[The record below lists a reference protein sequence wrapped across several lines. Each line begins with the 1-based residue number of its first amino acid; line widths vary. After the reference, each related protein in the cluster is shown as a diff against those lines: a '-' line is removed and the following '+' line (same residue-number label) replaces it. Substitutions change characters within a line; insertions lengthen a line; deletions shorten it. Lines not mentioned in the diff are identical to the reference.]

1 MNERSPFRTLRVR
14 ILLNYLLLLTM
25 LVIVTFYTV
34 QSRTYEH
41 STGQLLAHAKT
52 SANVVEDKIH
62 NRSDA
67 LHAAL
72 NTLSKDFSFKQ
83 LIATGESDEASL
95 KVALENYQR
104 RNKADIAWVLNHD
117 LKLLTGTLSEGPYQ
131 LTLDPSVFV
140 SEKIRLRRFLDSYF
154 LVRAAPVKF
163 VESSRKINAWVLM
176 GINTK
181 KLITEELVEL
191 TDMDISVLEIG
202 ATHKVIGTTF
212 PPENSETLRRL
223 SLNISQNVLHPLPEP
238 MSQYLYLVEKFGS
251 IDEESAYLL
260 LTAQEEKAYVSYRS
274 LLLQLVG
281 ILAVAALM
289 AGFAAMFLSKGIT
302 SPITRLVRVA
312 QQIRK
317 GEYVTEFPTSTT
329 NEVAELSSAINEMQK
344 GIRSRETEIQHLAF
358 HNPLTELPNR
368 NNFIQHLE
376 MTITE
381 GDSQLVLLM
390 MDLDRFKDINDTVG
404 HEIGDELL
412 KDIAKRLKT
421 GSYPGMFIAHIGGDE
436 FGLIF
441 SHTDGQDVRNIANN
455 ILALFQHPF
464 QIDQLTLDV
473 DVSIGVAVYPDNAD
487 SVHDLLQC
495 ADIALY
501 SCKGHHY
508 SIAVYEPSLDKHSV
522 QRLSLMS
529 ELRGAISQE
538 QLVLYYQP
546 KLNIAKQ
553 KIDTVECLVRWIHPT
568 HGFIPPDEFIPLAEQ
583 TGAIRDLTHW
593 VLRQG
598 FAQQAAWREAGSD
611 IGIAV
616 NISALDLVDMTLP
629 AYVAE
634 LMLEFDTSSDMLTLE
649 VTESAVMSE
658 PESALKALCTLQ
670 RMGIALSIDDFGTGY
685 SSMAQ
690 LKKMPVDELK
700 IDKAFVLDLANNED
714 DQVMVR
720 TLLSLAQN
728 LNLNTVAEGVED
740 ATSLQLLGEM
750 GCTKAQGFYLS
761 RPLSASDFTTWLT
774 EYEDNEKVSHA
785 DKTSAGNNNTSVVS

>member
-1 MNERSPFRTLRVR
+1 MNNRSFFRTLRVR
-14 ILLNYLLLLTM
+14 ILLNYMFLLSM
-25 LVIVTFYTV
+25 LVVVTFYMV
-34 QSRTYEH
+34 QSTTYEH

-52 SANVVEDKIH
+52 STNVVEDKIH
-62 NRSDA
+62 NRSNV
-67 LHAAL
+67 LHESL
-72 NTLSKDFSFKQ
+72 NTLSKDFSFKR
-83 LIATGESDEASL
+83 LVATGENDEASL

-104 RNKADIAWVLNHD
+104 RNDADIAWVLNQD
-117 LKLLTGTLSEGPYQ
+117 LKLLTSTLPEGPYQ
-131 LTLDPSVFV
+131 LAVDPTVFV
-140 SEKIRLRRFLDSYF
+140 EEKIHLRKFLDSYF
-154 LVRAAPVKF
+154 LVRAAPIKF
-163 VESSRKINAWVLM
+163 VESSRKVNAWVLM

-181 KLITEELVEL
+181 KLITDELVEL
-191 TDMDISVLEIG
+191 TDMDVSMLEIG

-212 PPENSETLRRL
+212 SPEKINILRKLTLNTSHNLLHQLPDPL
-223 SLNISQNVLHPLPEP
+223 SH
-238 MSQYLYLVEKFGS
+238 YLYIAEEFGK
-251 IDEESAYLL
+251 IDEEPAYLL
-260 LTAQEEKAYVSYRS
+260 LSAQEEKAYVSYHG

-281 ILAVAALM
+281 ILAIAALM

-302 SPITRLVRVA
+302 APITRLVTAA
-312 QQIRK
+312 QQIRR

-329 NEVAELSSAINEMQK
+329 NEVAELSAAINDMQE
-344 GIRSRETEIQHLAF
+344 GIRSREQEIQHLAF
-358 HNPLTELPNR
+358 HDSLTDLPNR

-376 MTITE
+376 SAIAAKD
-381 GDSQLVLLM
+381 GQLVLLT
-390 MDLDRFKDINDTVG
+390 MDLDRFKDVNDTVG
-404 HEIGDELL
+404 HEIGDVLL
-412 KDIAKRLKT
+412 KDIAKRLRAA
-421 GSYPGMFIAHIGGDE
+421 SFPGMFIAHIGGDE
-436 FGLIF
+436 FGLVF
-441 SHTDGQDVRNIANN
+441 SHTDGQDVKSIAKNIH
-455 ILALFQHPF
+455 ALFQRPF
-464 QIDQLTLDV
+464 EINNQLVLDV

-487 SVHDLLQC
+487 SVHGLLQC

-508 SIAVYEPSLDKHSV
+508 SIALYEPSLDKHSV

-529 ELRGAISQE
+529 ELRGAIAHE
-538 QLVLYYQP
+538 QLTLYYQP

-553 KIDTVECLVRWIHPT
+553 KIDTVECLVRWIHPV

-593 VLRQG
+593 VLRRG
-598 FAQQAAWREAGSD
+598 FEQQAAWKKAGYD

-634 LMLEFDTSSDMLTLE
+634 LMSEFNSNSDRLTLE

-658 PESALKALCTLQ
+658 PESAVKALCTLQ

-714 DQVMVR
+714 DQIMVR

-728 LNLNTVAEGVED
+728 LCLNTVAEGVED
-740 ATSLQLLGEM
+740 ETSLHLLGEM

-761 RPLSASDFTTWLT
+761 RPLPANDFTNWLS
-774 EYEDNEKVSHA
+774 EYE
-785 DKTSAGNNNTSVVS
+785 NNQNGETSVAS

>member
-1 MNERSPFRTLRVR
+1 MNERSPFRTLRFR
-14 ILLNYLLLLTM
+14 ILLNFLLLLSV
-25 LVIVTFYTV
+25 LVIATFYMV

-52 SANVVEDKIH
+52 SANVIEDKIH

-67 LHAAL
+67 LHSAL

-83 LIATGESDEASL
+83 LVATGENDEVSL
-95 KVALENYQR
+95 KVALENHQR
-104 RNKADIAWVLNHD
+104 RNNADIAWVLNQD
-117 LKLLTGTLSEGPYQ
+117 LKMLAGTLPEGPYQ
-131 LTLDPSVFV
+131 LTFDPSVFV
-140 SEKIRLRRFLDSYF
+140 QEKVRLRRFLDSYF

-163 VESSRKINAWVLM
+163 VESSRKVNAWVLM

-181 KLITEELVEL
+181 KLISDELVEL
-191 TDMDISVLEIG
+191 TDMDVSVLEIG
-202 ATHKVIGTTF
+202 ATHKVVGTTF
-212 PPENSETLRRL
+212 PSESADILRQL
-223 SLNISQNVLHPLPEP
+223 SLNISQDLLHQLPEP
-238 MSQYLYLVEKFGS
+238 MSHYLYITEEFGR
-251 IDEESAYLL
+251 IDEEPAYLL
-260 LTAQEEKAYVSYRS
+260 LTTQKEKAYVSYRG

-281 ILAVAALM
+281 ILAIAAFM

-302 SPITRLVRVA
+302 APITRLVRVTK
-312 QQIRK
+312 QIRQ
-317 GEYVTEFPTSTT
+317 GEYVTDFPTSTT
-329 NEVAELSSAINEMQK
+329 NEVAELSAAIDDMQK
-344 GIRSRETEIQHLAF
+344 GIRSREMEIQHLAF

-368 NNFIQHLE
+368 NNFIQYLE
-376 MTITE
+376 TTIAE
-381 GDSQLVLLM
+381 GNSQLVLLM

-441 SHTDGQDVRNIANN
+441 SHTDGQDVKNIANN

-464 QIDQLTLDV
+464 QVDQLTLDV

-508 SIAVYEPSLDKHSV
+508 SIAVYDPSLDKHSV

-529 ELRGAISQE
+529 ELRGAISQG
-538 QLVLYYQP
+538 QLVVYYQP

-553 KIDTVECLVRWIHPT
+553 KIDTAECLVRWIHPT

-598 FAQQAAWREAGSD
+598 FAQQAAWRKVGYD

-634 LMLEFDTSSDMLTLE
+634 LMLEFHTSSDMLTLE

-658 PESALKALCTLQ
+658 PESAVKALCTLQ

-700 IDKAFVLDLANNED
+700 IDKAFVLDLANNES

-761 RPLSASDFTTWLT
+761 RPLAAPDFTAWLT
-774 EYEDNEKVSHA
+774 EYEGNTKDSRAE
-785 DKTSAGNNNTSVVS
+785 NNNASVAS